1 MDNIPTY
8 QSQINKTKFDVKL
21 ENETLW
27 LNQKQ
32 FCLFFHKLKSTK
44 RLHVKSDYRR

>member
-1 MDNIPTY
+1 MNDILIYT
-8 QSQINKTKFDVKL
+8 SQFNKTKLDVKL

-27 LNQKQ
+27 INQKQ

-44 RLHVKSDYRR
+44 RVHVKSVFKR